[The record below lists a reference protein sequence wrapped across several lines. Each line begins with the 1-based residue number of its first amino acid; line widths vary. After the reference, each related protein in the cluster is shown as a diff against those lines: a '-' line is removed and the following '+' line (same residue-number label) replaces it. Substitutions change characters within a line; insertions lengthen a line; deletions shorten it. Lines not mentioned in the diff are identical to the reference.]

1 MRRAPSQQSTIDA
14 DLTPLIDLA
23 FLLIVFF
30 VLVARMSGEQLPAIP
45 LPEPTAIAATPAGA
59 TRRLAVNVLAE
70 DGGAVL
76 TLAGERFASD
86 AAGLERLASAIA
98 RRLRNDPRVPVD
110 IRADRS
116 LTYRAVEPAIDAITS
131 AATQCGTRVTIR
143 VCALQA
149 DVGTP

>member
-1 MRRAPSQQSTIDA
+1 MKRALARNSPVDA

-45 LPEPTAIAATPAGA
+45 LPAPADIAATPAGA
-59 TRRLAVNVLAE
+59 SRRIAVNVLSE
-70 DGGAVL
+70 EGGAVL
-76 TLAGERFASD
+76 TLGGERFAAD
-86 AAGLERLASAIA
+86 ASGLDRLASSIA
-98 RRLRNDPRVPVD
+98 QRLRSEPAMPVD

-116 LTYRAVEPAIDAITS
+116 LAYRTVEPAIDAIT
-131 AATQCGTRVTIR
+131 AAAAQVGTRVTIR

-149 DVGTP
+149 EGGTP

>member
-1 MRRAPSQQSTIDA
+1 MRQALVRISRIDA

-23 FLLIVFF
+23 FLLIAFF

-45 LPEPTAIAATPAGA
+45 LPQPNAVAATPAGT

-76 TLAGERFASD
+76 MLGGERFVADSS
-86 AAGLERLASAIA
+86 GLDRLASAIA
-98 RRLRNDPRVPVD
+98 RRLRSDPTVPVD

-116 LTYRAVEPAIDAITS
+116 LAYRSVEPAIHAIT
-131 AATQCGTRVTIR
+131 AAGRQAGAQVTIR

-149 DVGTP
+149 EGGKP

>member
-1 MRRAPSQQSTIDA
+1 VKPALARISVMDA

-45 LPEPTAIAATPAGA
+45 LPQPNDVAATPAGA
-59 TRRLAVNVLAE
+59 GRRLAVNVLAQ
-70 DGGAVL
+70 GGSALL
-76 TLAGERFASD
+76 TFGGERFATD
-86 AAGLERLASAIA
+86 ASGLDRLASAIA
-98 RRLRNDPRVPVD
+98 QRLRSDPQVPVD

-116 LTYRAVEPAIDAITS
+116 LAYRNVEPAIDAIT
-131 AATQCGTRVTIR
+131 AAAAQVGTRVTIR

-149 DVGTP
+149 EGGTP